1 MALEEES
8 LSLLVARVAKALSRA
23 FDDALAAAGGSRPTW
38 VVLRALT
45 ATPRTQAELAA
56 AVGVRQPTM
65 SHHLDGLERAGLV
78 ARERPAGNRRA
89 QQVTLTDAGERLL
102 VRLRRTAAAFDGR
115 LGAGLA
121 TAEVAELRR
130 LLAAVEENAGPD

>member
-1 MALEEES
+1 VEADEES
-8 LSLLVARVAKALSRA
+8 LTLTVARAARTLARA

-38 VVLRALT
+38 LALRALT
-45 ATPRTQAELAA
+45 TEPRTQAELAA

-78 ARERPAGNRRA
+78 ARERRAGDRRV
-89 QQVTLTDAGERLL
+89 QRVTLTAAGERLL
-102 VRLRRTAAAFDGR
+102 VRLRRAAAAFDGR
-115 LGAGLA
+115 LGAGL
-121 TAEVAELRR
+121 TAAEQAELRR